1 MPKIIVL
8 MGAPGAGKGT
18 QARLLQE
25 RLHLPQIST
34 GDMFRALKEQNTPLA
49 DEVRGLMQAGKLV
62 PDDVTIRVVRERT
75 SRDDCRDGYILDGFP
90 RTPAQATMLDE
101 LAVEQGKTI
110 RPIDI
115 EIPRELLEKRMTGRR
130 SCPVCG
136 EIYNVHFKPPKVD
149 NVCDRHPEAQLMHR
163 ADDNPETVAARLATY
178 EEQTRPLLDYY
189 RSRNLL
195 RTVDGTRHPE
205 EIYENIEE
213 IVKSEE

>member
-49 DEVRGLMQAGKLV
+49 EEVRALMQAGKLV

-75 SRDDCRDGYILDGFP
+75 SRDDCRGGYILDGFP
-90 RTPAQATMLDE
+90 RTPAQATMLDQ
-101 LAVEQGKTI
+101 LAVERGKTI
-110 RPIDI
+110 QPIDI
-115 EIPRELLEKRMTGRR
+115 EVPRELLEKRMTGRR

-136 EIYNVHFKPPKVD
+136 EIYNTYFKPPKVD
-149 NVCDRHPEAQLMHR
+149 NVCDRHPEAQLIHR
-163 ADDNPETVAARLATY
+163 ADDNPETVTARLATY

-195 RTVDGTRHPE
+195 QTVDGTRDPE
-205 EIYENIEE
+205 EIYRDIEE
-213 IVKSEE
+213 IVMSDE